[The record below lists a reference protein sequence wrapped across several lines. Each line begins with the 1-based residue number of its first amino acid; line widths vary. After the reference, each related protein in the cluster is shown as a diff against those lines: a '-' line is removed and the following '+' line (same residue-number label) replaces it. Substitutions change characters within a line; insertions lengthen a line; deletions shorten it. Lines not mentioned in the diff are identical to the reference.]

1 MIVLKSKYELELM
14 RHAGHIVGMVLD
26 AMRDAVKPGVSTAE
40 LNDLAE
46 KIIARE
52 GAKPAFKGYAG
63 FPATICASINTEMVH
78 GIPSRK
84 RVLKESDIVS
94 VDVGSIYKGWYGDA
108 AITLPV
114 GKISP
119 DAQRLLD
126 VTKGS
131 LEAGIA
137 NAVAGGHLG
146 DISAAVQNYVE
157 SNGFAVIREYTGH
170 GIGRKLHE
178 DPQVLNYGRPGTGVR
193 LRPGMTIAIEPMVSA
208 GSYETRVLEDGW
220 TVVIADGSL
229 SAHFE
234 HTIAITEN
242 GPEIFTK

>member
-1 MIVLKSKYELELM
+1 M

-26 AMRDAVKPGVSTAE
+26 AMREAVKPGVSTAE

-119 DAQRLLD
+119 EAQRLLD

-137 NAVAGGHLG
+137 KAVAGGHLG

-234 HTIAITEN
+234 HTIAITDD
-242 GPEIFTK
+242 GPEIFTV

>member
-1 MIVLKSKYELELM
+1 MIVLKSKYELGLM

-26 AMRDAVKPGVSTAE
+26 AMREAVKPGVSTAE

-119 DAQRLLD
+119 EAQRLLD

-137 NAVAGGHLG
+137 KAVAGGHLG

-234 HTIAITEN
+234 HTIAITDD
-242 GPEIFTK
+242 GPEIFTV

>member
-1 MIVLKSKYELELM
+1 MIVLKAKYELELM